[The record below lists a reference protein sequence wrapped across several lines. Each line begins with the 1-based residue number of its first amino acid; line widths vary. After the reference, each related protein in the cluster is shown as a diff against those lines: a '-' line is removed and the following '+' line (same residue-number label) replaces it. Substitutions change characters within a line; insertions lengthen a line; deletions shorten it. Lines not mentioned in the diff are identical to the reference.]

1 MNKINKLLIVA
12 VFLAIVSVAGVGVI
26 SAPSPVPVFS
36 VSVDT
41 LNPTDAGPIQI
52 SVNGVGWAVNNT
64 SNATVRLAGADGTN
78 YTFNGTFNTQGTKAI
93 VNIPGG
99 ILSPGTY
106 SVSAIVNE
114 SDNDVLKSYGPFDGS
129 DLIVT
134 HEYEFDISYSPSP
147 VHVGDTVTAIAVLKN
162 ISNPNK
168 YKSVFFTL
176 VTPIGE
182 VRYLGSSLLNAEPS
196 RLVAYATFKA
206 ELSGQYTIYVEGNAF
221 NPIPNALSSSSSSSS
236 SFGDPK
242 GSKVSFTVE

>member
-64 SNATVRLAGADGTN
+64 SNATVTLTDVEDGTI

-99 ILSPGTY
+99 LSPGTY

-182 VRYLGSSLLNAEPS
+182 VRSLGFSLLNIEPS

-221 NPIPNALSSSSSSSS
+221 NPIPNALSSSSSSS
-236 SFGDPK
+236 FGDPK